1 MTTSGVFCTNC
12 GRRLEL
18 LEPVCR
24 SCGTVAG
31 GRTGATAALPAG
43 DDGAPVAEAPA
54 LPGPALF
61 VRRGPNAG
69 AIYDVSRSSITVGR
83 DADTDIF
90 LNHPTVSRRHLEI
103 RREGGRSAFV
113 DVGSYNGTYLN
124 GQRVDAGVLSH
135 GDELQVGLF
144 KLVYLEGS

>member
-1 MTTSGVFCTNC
+1 MSGAFCTNC
-12 GRRLEL
+12 GRRLPP

-24 SCGTVAG
+24 SCGTVGG
-31 GRTGATAALPAG
+31 GRTGATAALPVTEDA
-43 DDGAPVAEAPA
+43 APLAEAPVSS
-54 LPGPALF
+54 GPALF

-69 AIYDVSRSSITVGR
+69 AIYDVSSSSITVGR
-83 DADTDIF
+83 DPDTDIF

-103 RREGGRSAFV
+103 RREATMSAFV

-124 GQRVDAGVLSH
+124 GRRADAGVLSH